1 MNTPAPDVSPR
12 NDSAELLARLDVAER
27 RPDALAL
34 RARVRE
40 LLRYRSGDTVLDVGC
55 GGGTAVAEMRAEGA
69 RAVGFDI
76 DPVMLQAARE
86 RHPEAEFAMADAES
100 LLLPDGAA
108 RGYRAERV
116 FHTIREPERALA
128 EAHRV
133 LSPGG
138 RLVLVGQDWDAIMI
152 ASDDP
157 ELTRTLVQAN
167 ARSMP
172 DPSAPRRQ
180 PELLR
185 AAGFTG
191 IEVEGAL
198 AVFTDETAVPMLT
211 GLASRARDTGALNPR
226 RTQGWIA
233 EQRGRAVSGRLL
245 LAIPYLVVSADRI

>member
-12 NDSAELLARLDVAER
+12 NDGAALLARLDVAER

-55 GGGTAVAEMRAEGA
+55 GGGTAVAEMRAEGV

-100 LLLPDGAA
+100 LLLPDGSA

-116 FHTIREPERALA
+116 FHAIREPERALA
-128 EAHRV
+128 EAHRI
-133 LSPGG
+133 LAPGG

-152 ASDDP
+152 AADDL
-157 ELTRTLVQAN
+157 ELTRTLVHAN
-167 ARSMP
+167 ARAMP

-191 IEVEGAL
+191 IEVEGTT

-211 GLASRARDTGALNPR
+211 GLASRARDTGALSPQQ
-226 RTQGWIA
+226 TQRWIA
-233 EQRGRAVSGRLL
+233 EQRGRAASGRLF

>member
-1 MNTPAPDVSPR
+1 MDTP
-12 NDSAELLARLDVAER
+12 ELLARLDKAER

-34 RARVRE
+34 RARVRG
-40 LLRYRSGDTVLDVGC
+40 LLGYRPGDTVLDVGC

-76 DPVMLQAARE
+76 DPVMLQTARD
-86 RHPEAEFAMADAES
+86 RHPESEFAMADANS

-116 FHTIREPERALA
+116 FHAIREPERALA

-133 LSPGG
+133 LAPGG
-138 RLVLVGQDWDAIMI
+138 RLVLVGQDWDAFMI
-152 ASDDP
+152 AADDT
-157 ELTRTLVQAN
+157 ELTRTLVHAN
-167 ARSMP
+167 ARAMP

-191 IEVEGAL
+191 IEAEGAM
-198 AVFTDETAVPMLT
+198 AVFTDDTAVPMLT
-211 GLASRARDTGALNPR
+211 GLASRARDAGALSPR
-226 RTQGWIA
+226 QAEKWVA
-233 EQRGRAVSGRLL
+233 EQRARAVSGRLF
-245 LAIPYLVVSADRI
+245 LAIPYLLVSADRT